1 MDHGRWEST
10 PSLIHCLGWWRM
22 GRVWAEG
29 RHLQGKTAGVGAAES
44 EDGLVVEGG
53 SPAKTTG
60 ARRQCRHG
68 GRPTG
73 RSSRSNCSRW
83 SARRTASSAAA
94 RTVKR
99 GSCTVAGGEFGGRRL
114 LSSSNPQVPMCCS
127 PRLDCSSFFAG
138 GVLVHCSSLR
148 VLDEHCRLR
157 LVSSRC
163 VLHRQ
168 SHLSAIAIE
177 VFLRLSSRFNDLL
190 GCCICNSVLLFMMF
204 RIGA

>member
-1 MDHGRWEST
+1 PLPLSLRVRAHRRHSSRSPPLPCRLHRLGTMDHGRWEST

-99 GSCTVAGGEFGGRRL
+99 GSCTVAGGEFG
-114 LSSSNPQVPMCCS
+114 
-127 PRLDCSSFFAG
+127 
-138 GVLVHCSSLR
+138 
-148 VLDEHCRLR
+148 
-157 LVSSRC
+157 
-163 VLHRQ
+163 
-168 SHLSAIAIE
+168 
-177 VFLRLSSRFNDLL
+177 
-190 GCCICNSVLLFMMF
+190 
-204 RIGA
+204 